1 MYIIITRSLIF
12 MFVLIT
18 PLHCLAKDV
27 YTIND
32 KTVEKVMKHIF
43 SIDVKIAKD
52 RHPYYVAGDFNY
64 DGIQDV
70 AVLFFPQEKY
80 KNSQQVQS
88 CWPWA
93 IADRMQSNTLHKSLA
108 IINGHP
114 DGWMSPKTKVFV
126 FFDKLGTLETPSF
139 QLIIKKRSE
148 KDYHQLLSI
157 LPTSKTGDLIILP
170 TEAGIDT
177 YIYWNKS
184 AYELHIP
191 SEEP

>member
-1 MYIIITRSLIF
+1 M
-12 MFVLIT
+12 
-18 PLHCLAKDV
+18 

-32 KTVEKVMKHIF
+32 KTVQRVMKQIF
-43 SIDVKIAKD
+43 SADVKMAKD
-52 RHPYYVAGDFNY
+52 CFPCYVAGDFNY
-64 DGIQDV
+64 DGMQDI
-70 AVLFFPQEKY
+70 AVLFFPKKSQKL
-80 KNSQQVQS
+80 SQQIRS
-88 CWPWA
+88 SWPWA
-93 IADRMQSNTLHKSLA
+93 QPADIQSNRLRKSLA

-114 DGWMSPKTKVFV
+114 DGWMSPKIKVFV
-126 FFDKLGTLETPSF
+126 FFDNLGTLETPSF

-148 KDYHQLLSI
+148 IDYSQILNI
-157 LPTSKTGDLIILP
+157 LPISKTGDLIILP